1 MLRGREEGRGAIIRT
16 GHQIGFRGK
25 QVTGEGN
32 AIKQF
37 FWGGGGGPCLKD
49 E

>member
-1 MLRGREEGRGAIIRT
+1 MLRGKEEGRGAIIRT

-32 AIKQF
+32 PMKPF
-37 FWGGGGGPCLKD
+37 FSGWCRTVP
-49 E
+49 EE